1 VYRDERE
8 PEVVRSHTVRAGRRK
23 TYFIDILRTRGDD
36 FYISLTES
44 QRRSRGDGFD
54 RHTILLY
61 KEDFNRFLS
70 GLEEMINVVKTDL
83 MPDYDYNE
91 FDRRHEEREA
101 RIAIDRERER
111 QGLPPLDNPYDHHR
125 EEDPRD
131 R

>member
-1 VYRDERE
+1 MYRDDRE

-23 TYFIDILRTRGDD
+23 TYFIDILRTRGNDY
-36 FYISLTES
+36 YISLTES
-44 QRRSRGDGFD
+44 QRRSRGEGFD

-70 GLEEMINVVKTDL
+70 GLEEMIQVVKTDL

-101 RIAIDRERER
+101 RIAEDRERER
-111 QGLPPLDNPYDHHR
+111 QGLPPLENPF
-125 EEDPRD
+125 ERD
-131 R
+131 YGRDDFDR